1 MSLSITGF
9 LEFFRLLV
17 EEDGIL
23 KAEAVVEATEAA
35 GGGCIGGGGG

>member
-23 KAEAVVEATEAA
+23 KAEAVVED